1 MKLFGK
7 IPVTFDRRPPLERV
21 FSLDT
26 LRELARRKTPAMVF
40 DFIDGGAEDEVTL
53 GRNFEAFTQV
63 RLKPR
68 ALVDVSKKDTSVTVL
83 GQEIPSPLIL
93 GPAGLAGVAWPGGE
107 AVAARA
113 ANARG
118 LPFVLST
125 AGSASIEEVADVAS
139 GPLWFQLYLWRDRDV
154 TKALVER
161 AKVAGYD
168 VLCLTVDVP
177 QSGQRERDLRHG
189 WTIPPNVTLR
199 NAYEVAT
206 HPGWARRVMLGPE
219 VTFRNFLDMD
229 LKKDYVS
236 LGQIV
241 NAQLNPSGTWDDMS
255 WLRDMWPGKLILKG
269 ILTAEDATLAADR
282 GADGVVVSNHGGRQL
297 DGVAGALEALPEVVA
312 AVGDRCE
319 VLLDGGV
326 RRGTDVIKALSL
338 GAKACMFARPYMYGL
353 AAGGEAGVLRTIDI
367 LNAEILRAM
376 TLVGCPNLAEVSPEN
391 SFIVGSGI
399 DVSPGNL
406 SINSI

>member
-1 MKLFGK
+1 MKLLGK
-7 IPVTFDRRPPLERV
+7 IPVAFDRRPALERA
-21 FSLDT
+21 FSIDA
-26 LRELARRKTPAMVF
+26 LRKLAKRKTPAMAF

-53 GRNFEAFTQV
+53 RRNRTAFADIS
-63 RLKPR
+63 LKPR
-68 ALVDVSKKDTSVTVL
+68 VLVDVSEKDTSVQVL
-83 GQEIPSPLIL
+83 GSTIPSPLIL
-93 GPAGLAGVAWPGGE
+93 GPAGLAGIAWPGGE
-107 AVAARA
+107 RLVAQA

-125 AGSASIEEVADVAS
+125 AGSASIEEVADAAP
-139 GPLWFQLYLWRDRDV
+139 GPLWFQLYLWRDREV
-154 TKALVER
+154 TKSLVQR
-161 AKVAGYD
+161 AQAAGYD

-241 NAQLNPSGTWDDMS
+241 NAQLNPSGTWDDMA
-255 WLRDMWPGKLILKG
+255 WLRDLWPGKFILKG
-269 ILTAEDATLAADR
+269 IMTAEDAVRAVDR

-297 DGVAGALEALPEVVA
+297 DGVAGALDALPEVVA
-312 AVGDRCE
+312 AVGDRCD
-319 VLLDGGV
+319 VMLDGGV
-326 RRGTDVIKALSL
+326 RRGTDILKALSM

-353 AAGGEAGVLRTIDI
+353 AAGGEAGVLRAIDI
-367 LNAEILRAM
+367 LNAEIARTM
-376 TLVGCPNLAEVSPEN
+376 TLVGCPTLADVSPQN
-391 SFIVGSGI
+391 SFIRGSESALAPDTLG
-399 DVSPGNL
+399 PR
-406 SINSI
+406 SI